1 MMRTPP
7 QMHRAAV
14 GNQHGVEGHM
24 GEAMRFV
31 ARFIGFWLL
40 VGACSALIVDGTRT
54 IAASG
59 LRLTSAGDA
68 LYALAPHMLEQA
80 EMMVLIRW
88 PELWN
93 WVMLPLL
100 SLPAFLLPGVLGLLL
115 LALGQ
120 RPAHRPFRI

>member
-1 MMRTPP
+1 
-7 QMHRAAV
+7 
-14 GNQHGVEGHM
+14 
-24 GEAMRFV
+24 MRFV

-40 VGACSALIVDGTRT
+40 VGACAALIVDGTRT
-54 IAASG
+54 IAASA

-68 LYALAPHMLEQA
+68 WFTLAPGMMERA

-88 PELWN
+88 PELWS

-115 LALGQ
+115 LVLGQ
-120 RPAHRPFRI
+120 RPARHIFRV